1 MKPTENPVSTLFPL
15 YYERIDTYDKIYDN
29 YQAKQSSFN
38 KDYQN
43 LTGTE
48 IVYDKNLNEYAVVSH
63 SKGCDLNRV
72 GRLRGNMQYRED
84 CWRVEIRPIN
94 FVQKNESNWTVP
106 PIQLN
111 NIPTDIEK
119 DEISS
124 EDLPND
130 YDITDIS
137 LPVDGWSSRKE
148 TRIRDKYLKIKVR
161 YSGKDKVI
169 ISALKTLYNISY
181 A

>member
-1 MKPTENPVSTLFPL
+1 MYYRQEATKQLYQNLGSNILYNRNYTKIKPTQNPVSTLFPL

-94 FVQKNESNWTVP
+94 FVQKNESN
-106 PIQLN
+106 
-111 NIPTDIEK
+111 
-119 DEISS
+119 
-124 EDLPND
+124 
-130 YDITDIS
+130 
-137 LPVDGWSSRKE
+137 
-148 TRIRDKYLKIKVR
+148 
-161 YSGKDKVI
+161 
-169 ISALKTLYNISY
+169 
-181 A
+181 